1 VFSLLI
7 PQCKL
12 QCVLRG
18 WIASLLLGGT
28 IHKVILEF
36 GSAPENFSN
45 QTLGIPKVNE
55 GVL

>member
-1 VFSLLI
+1 M
-7 PQCKL
+7 
-12 QCVLRG
+12 LRG